1 MLNILPSCFF
11 QAPLYK
17 LGVICGVTRQRN
29 YRYMDVYHANFLASS
44 DAGSSWKLF
53 FAEFWDQPEL
63 EKSFCCHIPDD
74 HQYPG
79 KLLVIQL
86 LYISTMTSTT
96 WSNLEL
102 VNLRLDP
109 NVQTQLSCQQK
120 YSELQPG
127 LCFVNFLFFEYRSLC
142 CLREWFE
149 YHLSSTV
156 VQVLHGQLRTSFS
169 FTSQPW
175 GGNWEI
181 GLWRYLLIYRRW

>member
-127 LCFVNFLFFEYRSLC
+127 LCFFIFFIFSIQVVVLFARMIRVSSFIHSRASITWATPHVLFLY
-142 CLREWFE
+142 
-149 YHLSSTV
+149 
-156 VQVLHGQLRTSFS
+156 
-169 FTSQPW
+169 
-175 GGNWEI
+175 
-181 GLWRYLLIYRRW
+181 